1 MKTPTEKTPTT
12 PMNNSRRNISTI
24 RKNSAFPPQT
34 KELAGDGASGT
45 AESKEVSTRAKPTRK
60 IDAVTIA
67 EMAKLCAKMLTE
79 TESCRRLGIRPKAWF
94 DLKAR
99 SNRVEKF
106 AELLEAFRAD
116 RIEQLIDRIEKS
128 AKGEDLKFPDWRA
141 ALALLKITDQK
152 RFGDTPVGDL
162 HPPAVLNVNVMLDAV
177 KRVYQQRGV
186 VDVKAL
192 PLGAGVA
199 ESNSVKT
206 IAAPRGI
213 PTRKKEA
220 HEN

>member
-1 MKTPTEKTPTT
+1 MNIPDKKNGKTPANRNGTDNSTP
-12 PMNNSRRNISTI
+12 
-24 RKNSAFPPQT
+24 RKNAAFPPQT
-34 KELAGDGASGT
+34 LDLAGNEASGT
-45 AESKEVSTRAKPTRK
+45 AERTEVSTRAKPTRK

-79 TESCRRLGIRPKAWF
+79 TEACRRLGIRPKAWF
-94 DLKAR
+94 DWKAR
-99 SNRVEKF
+99 ANRVEKF

-152 RFGDTPVGDL
+152 RFGDAPAGDP
-162 HPPAVLNVNVMLDAV
+162 HPPAVMNVSVMLDAV
-177 KRVYQQRGV
+177 RRVYAQQDV

-192 PLGAGVA
+192 PLGAGNA
-199 ESNSVKT
+199 KPEAIKA
-206 IAAPRGI
+206 IAAPRCI
-213 PTRKKEA
+213 PKRKKDA
-220 HEN
+220 NEN